1 MPEENGVE
9 AFAGRVLEAEATG
22 RIGLGVEI
30 DEEDATAR
38 LRRPRGQMDG
48 GGGLAD
54 PAFLIHDSNDA
65 HTQGKRRSGELSSG
79 FPEWFT

>member
-1 MPEENGVE
+1 
-9 AFAGRVLEAEATG
+9 
-22 RIGLGVEI
+22 
-30 DEEDATAR
+30 
-38 LRRPRGQMDG
+38 MDG